1 MIESKG
7 STVYR
12 MNLVEA
18 WQNHEKNP
26 RSSRTFFQ
34 AIHIFMPTGAAAR
47 VYSKAIGWACSC
59 SFCTIL

>member
-47 VYSKAIGWACSC
+47 FYSKAIG
-59 SFCTIL
+59 